1 MLLLYCFRVQR
12 YEIIMNSEL
21 RMTNDDFFPK
31 NLRNSKEMSTF
42 APQIVEKVTNK

>member
-1 MLLLYCFRVQR
+1 MLLFYPFSGAKVRNK
-12 YEIIMNSEL
+12 YELWIMNYV
-21 RMTNDDFFPK
+21 FFLK

>member
-1 MLLLYCFRVQR
+1 
-12 YEIIMNSEL
+12 MNYV
-21 RMTNDDFFPK
+21 FFLK